1 MERSRRQR
9 LRSGFTVIEMI
20 VVVAVIGIMAT
31 IGIPN
36 LIRVIH
42 RAKIEG
48 IARETSVLM
57 QRARSESVRQNVPT
71 VVRVDLARSEIV
83 AFADVDGPALG
94 DPPDSIFN
102 PVVGEPHRTTDYEL
116 GRYTLPNNVLFQAPG
131 AAPFPVPV
139 KDFTDVGPDKV
150 AIFDP
155 NGSIRDTG
163 AIRYADQRGN
173 FLEVRVTPAAT
184 ARVQL
189 RKWDPDLVDWQTR
202 NQNDKPWVWL

>member
-1 MERSRRQR
+1 
-9 LRSGFTVIEMI
+9 MI
-20 VVVAVIGIMAT
+20 LVVAIIGIMAT

-36 LIRVIH
+36 LIRVVH

-57 QRARSESVRQNVPT
+57 QRARSEAVKQNVSA
-71 VVRVDLARSEIV
+71 VVRFDFTNNEVI
-83 AFADVDGPALG
+83 AFADVDGPTVV

-102 PVVGEPHRTTDYEL
+102 PVAGQPHRATDYEL
-116 GRYTLPNNVLFQAPG
+116 GRYQLPNRVGFLAPTADADG
-131 AAPFPVPV
+131 PV
-139 KDFTDVGPDKV
+139 KDFTPIGAEFG

-163 AIRYADQRGN
+163 AIRFGDQRGN
-173 FLEVRVTPAAT
+173 FLEIRVTPAAT
-184 ARVQL
+184 ARVQM
-189 RKWDPDLVDWQTR
+189 RKWDPDLNDWQVR